1 MADVLIIGDGPAG
14 LSAAL
19 FLTKNGQNVTVFG
32 QDGTPMHK
40 AMLYNYLGIPEMTG
54 SEFQRVGRAQ
64 VQNLGGKIEDVE
76 VTAAEKTDGGFAVT
90 TADWRSKRREVSHF
104 WRLAQIP
111 NWPKDLSLAKENK
124 GIVADGDGRTSVEGL
139 FAVGWNTRLIRT
151 QAIISA
157 GQGAATALE
166 ILSLEA
172 GEDFHDFDVVE

>member
-76 VTAAEKTDGGFAVT
+76 VTDAEKTDAGFAVT
-90 TADWRSKRREVSHF
+90 TADGDRREGKYLI
-104 WRLAQIP
+104 LATGT
-111 NWPKDLSLAKENK
+111 NTKLAEGLSLAKENK

>member
-76 VTAAEKTDGGFAVT
+76 VTDAEKTDSGFAVT
-90 TADWRSKRREVSHF
+90 TARWRSKRREVSHF
-104 WRLAQIP
+104 SHWHKYQI
-111 NWPKDLSLAKENK
+111 
-124 GIVADGDGRTSVEGL
+124 GR
-139 FAVGWNTRLIRT
+139 
-151 QAIISA
+151 
-157 GQGAATALE
+157 GAE
-166 ILSLEA
+166 F
-172 GEDFHDFDVVE
+172 G

>member
-19 FLTKNGQNVTVFG
+19 FLAKNGQRVTVFG
-32 QDGTPMHK
+32 QDNTPMHK

-54 SEFQRVGRAQ
+54 SEFQRVSRAQ
-64 VQNLGGKIEDVE
+64 VQQQGGQIEDVE
-76 VTAAEKTDGGFAVT
+76 VTHAEKTNTGFAVT
-90 TADWRSKRREVSHF
+90 TANGDRVAGKYLVLSTGTNTK
-104 WRLAQIP
+104 LAEGL
-111 NWPKDLSLAKENK
+111 NLKKKNK
-124 GIVADGDGRTSVEGL
+124 GIVADEDGRTSVEGL

-172 GEDFHDFDVVE
+172 GEDVHDFDVVE

>member
-1 MADVLIIGDGPAG
+1 MADVLIVGDGPAG

-19 FLTKNGQNVTVFG
+19 FLAKNEMSVTVFG

-54 SEFQRVGRAQ
+54 SEFQRVSREQ
-64 VQNLGGKIEDVE
+64 VQKLGATLVDDE
-76 VTAAEKTDGGFAVT
+76 VTGAEKTANGFAVT
-90 TADWRSKRREVSHF
+90 TSGGGRQEGKYLI
-104 WRLAQIP
+104 LASGT
-111 NWPKDLSLAKENK
+111 NTKLAEGLGLEKKNK
-124 GIVADGDGRTSVEGL
+124 GIVADEDGKTSVENL

-172 GEDFHDFDVVE
+172 GEDVHDFDVVS

>member
-19 FLTKNGQNVTVFG
+19 FLAKNGQRVTVFG
-32 QDGTPMHK
+32 QDSTPMHK

-54 SEFQRVGRAQ
+54 SEFQRVSRAQ
-64 VQNLGGKIEDVE
+64 VQQQGGQIEDVE
-76 VTAAEKTDGGFAVT
+76 VTHAEKTDTGFAIT
-90 TADWRSKRREVSHF
+90 TENGDRREGKYLV
-104 WRLAQIP
+104 LATGT
-111 NWPKDLSLAKENK
+111 NTKLAEGLNLDKQNK
-124 GIVADGDGRTSVEGL
+124 GIVADDDGRTAVEGL

-172 GEDFHDFDVVE
+172 GEDFHDFDVIE